1 MQVRKRDGTLQD
13 MAFDKIAAR
22 IKNLGTQAKI
32 TLNYSAL
39 VLKIMD
45 QLYDGIE
52 TSKIDELMAQQCAT
66 MNQQNPALGVLAGY
80 ISISNHQKNTNNTLA
95 SVIEDLGPE
104 LLSSD
109 FIMYV
114 EQHREELEAMID
126 YERDFLIDYFGFKT
140 LEKSYLMKKGNVIV
154 ERPQHMVACCYRY
167 TFPKPTIPSRK
178 FRDIRRSLAKMVY
191 SRDPTLF
198 NAGTR
203 HPQLSHVI

>member
-1 MQVRKRDGTLQD
+1 MRFARDGILQD

-114 EQHREELEAMID
+114 SASRRTRGNDWLWARLPHDILV
-126 YERDFLIDYFGFKT
+126 LK
-140 LEKSYLMKKGNVIV
+140 LEKSCLMKKGIVIV
-154 ERPQHMVACCYRY
+154 ELIQHMWMRVVIALH
-167 TFPKPTIPSRK
+167 FSKPTIY
-178 FRDIRRSLAKMVY
+178 L
-191 SRDPTLF
+191 
-198 NAGTR
+198 
-203 HPQLSHVI
+203 